1 MKKLINEAVE
11 LFQKGHLEKS
21 KEVSLKLLEM
31 DQDNFDALY
40 LLGIISFHLKE
51 YQQSFKFLDKAI
63 IINSN
68 IPDLYNIYSLVLC
81 QVNNFKEA
89 LKYLDKAIDIKPNYF
104 DAFYNKGNVY
114 FHLNE
119 YDKSIENYKKSLS
132 INPKNKDALN
142 NLGNVYNETKS
153 YINALDCYEK
163 ALGID
168 TNNSLAFYNKGKV
181 LKALNRLDEAIIS
194 YNKAIELNKNFSEA
208 YKNLGNLFLDK
219 KKYNEAIFNHKIALK
234 IDPNITFLGGTII
247 QSKCSICD
255 WTDIENDKII
265 LENNILSEKKFSN
278 PFPVISLI
286 DSPSLQKK
294 VSEIF
299 VKDLSNNIK
308 KIEKYKYKQN
318 KKIRLGYFSS
328 DFHSHATSHLM
339 VELFEYHNK
348 DKFEIY
354 AFSFGKN
361 DNSEIRN
368 RLNKSFDKFF
378 DVSLKSND
386 EIINICNENNIDIA
400 IDLKG
405 FTDNN
410 RFGLFIQRCA
420 PIQISYL
427 GYPGTTGCNT
437 MDYLIADS
445 VLISDQNRKFYTE
458 KIIYMP
464 NSYQINESKKK
475 ISTKKFT
482 RKDFG
487 LNEDSFV
494 FCCFNQTY
502 KILPEIFNL
511 WVKILKNVENSII
524 WLLSDNKISE
534 LNLKKEFNKNGI
546 DVERIK
552 FAQRLPLDEH
562 LKRHSLADLF
572 LDTYPCN
579 AHTTASDALRTGLPL
594 ITLSGQSFA
603 SRVSASLLVSLDLNE
618 LITDNQDDYVN
629 LAVKLAKNNE
639 LLNEIRNKLKE
650 NIKNKSLFNSKLFT
664 KNIEIAFEKVY
675 ENYSKGK
682 KPDHINI

>member
-1 MKKLINEAVE
+1 M
-11 LFQKGHLEKS
+11 
-21 KEVSLKLLEM
+21 
-31 DQDNFDALY
+31 
-40 LLGIISFHLKE
+40 
-51 YQQSFKFLDKAI
+51 
-63 IINSN
+63 
-68 IPDLYNIYSLVLC
+68 
-81 QVNNFKEA
+81 
-89 LKYLDKAIDIKPNYF
+89 
-104 DAFYNKGNVY
+104 
-114 FHLNE
+114 
-119 YDKSIENYKKSLS
+119 
-132 INPKNKDALN
+132 
-142 NLGNVYNETKS
+142 
-153 YINALDCYEK
+153 
-163 ALGID
+163 ID

-181 LKALNRLDEAIIS
+181 LKALNRLDEAIIN

-318 KKIRLGYFSS
+318 NKVRLGYFSS

-639 LLNEIRNKLKE
+639 LLNKIRNKLKE